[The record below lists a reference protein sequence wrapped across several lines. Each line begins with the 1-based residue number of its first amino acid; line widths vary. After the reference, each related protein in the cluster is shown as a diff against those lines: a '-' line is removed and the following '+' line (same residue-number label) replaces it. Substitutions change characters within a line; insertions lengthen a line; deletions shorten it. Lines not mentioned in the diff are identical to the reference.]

1 MVSPSEK
8 PRREARAPRKF
19 RRAALYVLGEYTHTI
34 ARGPEEAMIARET
47 LADLLALASGRDRT
61 IVSM

>member
-1 MVSPSEK
+1 M
-8 PRREARAPRKF
+8 
-19 RRAALYVLGEYTHTI
+19 LGEYTHTI